1 MDRDEEEFSY
11 DDLQTFDPEVVQTY
25 NPPPALTPED
35 VEDELISLAAGLAK
49 QRLLDGTASNQ
60 LIAEVLKLGTAKE
73 RLQREKLRHE
83 NELLQAKTK
92 AIESGERMIE
102 LYQNAVNA
110 MTIYTGA
117 ERYVA
122 TEEDFE

>member
-1 MDRDEEEFSY
+1 MDRDEEFYSY
-11 DDLQTFDPEVVQTY
+11 SA
-25 NPPPALTPED
+25 PPALTPDD
-35 VEDELISLAAGLAK
+35 VEDELISLAAALAK

-73 RLQREKLRHE
+73 RLQKEKLRHE

-102 LYQNAVNA
+102 LYQNAVDA

-122 TEEDFE
+122 TEDDFE